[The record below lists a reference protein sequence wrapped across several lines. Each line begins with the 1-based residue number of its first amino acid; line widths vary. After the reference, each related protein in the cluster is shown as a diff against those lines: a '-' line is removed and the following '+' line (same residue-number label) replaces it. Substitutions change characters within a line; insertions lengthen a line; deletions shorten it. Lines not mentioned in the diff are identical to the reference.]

1 MPAFILLSGGILAF
15 AVTYELL
22 ALQYHPAALVA
33 LFRSLPVSQQISW
46 TVIGLA
52 PIALMLFA
60 LVQHCRLISRRKAAD
75 VLETRLRGIRLDV
88 LKGEQDQNGVERAAE
103 YLGRSDPETAL
114 NGLQARIAST
124 EQAIQFHQQR
134 NQSGDLIGCVEA
146 VRQQQQE
153 VKHKLGDVIA
163 KRRSIEASISQLQS
177 SQDEIAK
184 HIGYGAERRRGDPR
198 APSAKAV
205 AIHRKHEHSMRRD
218 RTLHAQ
224 PSGA

>member
-60 LVQHCRLISRRKAAD
+60 LVQHCRLIARRKAAD

-146 VRQQQQE
+146 VRQQQTGSETQA
-153 VKHKLGDVIA
+153 G
-163 KRRSIEASISQLQS
+163 
-177 SQDEIAK
+177 
-184 HIGYGAERRRGDPR
+184 
-198 APSAKAV
+198 
-205 AIHRKHEHSMRRD
+205 
-218 RTLHAQ
+218 
-224 PSGA
+224 